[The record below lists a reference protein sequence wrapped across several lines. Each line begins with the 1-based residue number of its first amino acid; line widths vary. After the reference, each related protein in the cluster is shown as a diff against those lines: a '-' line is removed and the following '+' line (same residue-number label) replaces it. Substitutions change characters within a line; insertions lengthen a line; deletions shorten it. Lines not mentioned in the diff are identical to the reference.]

1 MILPQ
6 FRTSL
11 IAREAEA
18 RQISTFGIISWQMS
32 FTNCPDTGV
41 CWVAGRSLLLPAFI
55 AAYHSPQCSLSTM
68 PMCNRCLPRNVRILL
83 ATLTRAS
90 VRMEPEWARR
100 HAGLI
105 QVLLRCRLPVSLAM
119 PDEIACGDRRLRNLT
134 QRCAK
139 IFRSPDDGRLRLE
152 WKLTTFSTIQILVFR
167 VIPRARFP
175 SAAMGM
181 PSSR

>member
-18 RQISTFGIISWQMS
+18 RQISTFGIISWQVS
-32 FTNCPDTGV
+32 FTSCPDTGG

-55 AAYHSPQCSLSTM
+55 AASHLPQCSLSTM
-68 PMCNRCLPRNVRILL
+68 PMCNRCLLRNVRILL
-83 ATLTRAS
+83 PTLTRAS

-105 QVLLRCRLPVSLAM
+105 RVLLRCRLPVSLAM
-119 PDEIACGDRRLRNLT
+119 PDEISCGDRRLRNLT
-134 QRCAK
+134 WRCTK
-139 IFRSPDDGRLRLE
+139 IFRSLNEVRLRLE
-152 WKLTTFSTIQILVFR
+152 WKLTIFS
-167 VIPRARFP
+167 
-175 SAAMGM
+175 
-181 PSSR
+181 